1 MRIKSDTKQAITFIK
16 HVKSTGDTE
25 SVSNISFDLG
35 LNDDVVMRSLNR
47 LLKAKIISR
56 NKTGPTSRY
65 IFPNEINLG
74 DLINAI
80 EGINCV
86 DSETSL
92 ELIEMLNKIKV

>member
-1 MRIKSDTKQAITFIK
+1 MRIKSETKHTITFIK
-16 HVKSTGDTE
+16 HVKSTKDTE

-35 LNDDVVMRSLNR
+35 LNSDVVMKSLNL

-56 NKTGPTSRY
+56 NKSGPTSRY

-80 EGINCV
+80 EGINCI
-86 DSETSL
+86 DNETTL